1 MEETLQEQPRLNFW
15 KMISGTIISPSDT
28 LAMIAQQRPWIAA
41 VSLIVFLEGLGY
53 VLGGLLPSRDYLS
66 LGITSK
72 SEFSITGMFFEIAYV
87 LFRLAVFALLVHGIV
102 RAWIGQGSYGG
113 VFCALAFSWIPII
126 LLHLLGLLGTSSN
139 LPVLPWPSTLE
150 GLKNIDV
157 FMLSLTIFIVIWTV
171 TLGIMAIRG
180 TYNLRAMAAVVTY
193 FGAAIIQSIIF
204 SWGQKVLEL
213 FTKQ

>member
-53 VLGGLLPSRDYLS
+53 VLGVLLPSRDYLS

-72 SEFSITGMFFEIAYV
+72 SEFSLTGMFFEIAYA
-87 LFRLAVFALLVHGIV
+87 LLRLAVFALLVHGIV
-102 RAWIGQGSYGG
+102 RAWIDQGSYGG
-113 VFCALAFSWIPII
+113 VFCALAFAWLPII
-126 LLHLLGLLGTSSN
+126 LLHILGILGTPSN

-150 GLKNIDV
+150 GPKNIDV
-157 FMLSLTIFIVIWTV
+157 FMLSLAILIVIWTV

-180 TYNLRAMAAVVTY
+180 NYNIRVMAAVVTY

-204 SWGQKVLEL
+204 SWGRKVLEL
-213 FTKQ
+213 FTK